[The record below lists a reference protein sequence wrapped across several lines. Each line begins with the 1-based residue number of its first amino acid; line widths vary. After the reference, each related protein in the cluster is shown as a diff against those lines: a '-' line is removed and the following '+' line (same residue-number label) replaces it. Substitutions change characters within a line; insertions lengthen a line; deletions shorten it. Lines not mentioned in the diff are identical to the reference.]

1 MNVVHVRD
9 QRHELTPPR
18 NRGDSFSVEEY
29 RVQTRQAVTGLR
41 DKPVTQQDALSKSEY
56 QPRYPPGQDPL
67 SLFKTSPLSSFLSC
81 LSKHLCR
88 RS

>member
-1 MNVVHVRD
+1 MNAVHVRD

-18 NRGDSFSVEEY
+18 NRGDSFSAEEY

-41 DKPVTQQDALSKSEY
+41 DKPVTQQDALPKSKY

-67 SLFKTSPLSSFLSC
+67 SLFETSPLSSYLSS
-81 LSKHLCR
+81 LSKHLYR
-88 RS
+88 RR